1 MIVCD
6 FLFGRDKKIINY
18 KLFYIL
24 MGGVVFL
31 VWVVGLRVLDMMI
44 FLCELKGK
52 FDYILKSGE
61 CGAGI
66 IVFYIVLIAILTQR
80 YIISMP
86 HYINAK
92 L

>member
-1 MIVCD
+1 
-6 FLFGRDKKIINY
+6 
-18 KLFYIL
+18 
-24 MGGVVFL
+24 
-31 VWVVGLRVLDMMI
+31 MMI